1 MIDWVRLEELR
12 EEVGADDFC
21 DVVEIFLEEV
31 DAVVERLHPDAVESL
46 EDDLHFLKGS
56 ALNLGFDAFAG
67 LCQAG
72 ETAARNGQGAT
83 VDVEAVKDC
92 YQTSRAIFL
101 RGVDKFGCSRGLS
114 SVA

>member
-31 DAVVERLHPDAVESL
+31 DEVVERLHPDAVATL

-56 ALNLGFDAFAG
+56 ALNLGFDDFAR

-83 VDVEAVKDC
+83 VDVGAIREC
-92 YQTSRAIFL
+92 YDSSRASFL
-101 RGVDKFGCSRGLS
+101 RGVEKLGCSRDLS